1 MATIKRFYLEPDL
14 ERTSANIL
22 SIQNDGGRHALVLDS
37 TIFYPEGGG
46 QPCDR
51 GSINGA
57 DVMDVQEKEGI
68 VYHYTDASGLEP
80 GPAELVLDAGR
91 RRDFSTQHTAQHLL
105 SATFLRLLGAPTV
118 SMHLGDE
125 YCSIDVDIAEISIQ
139 DLETV
144 EEAVCDI
151 IENDYPTMVHLCP
164 PENIESFPLRK
175 RPPAGESIIRVL
187 EIDGYDYSPCAGTH
201 LPSTARIG
209 ILRILGTEKYKGM
222 NRVSFIAGR
231 RVLRD
236 HRTVR
241 AAAERATQMLKLPV
255 TRVDEGVKALI
266 EKCAGLERSLLNAR
280 ETAAQYE
287 AERLVARGGKP
298 IMECYGDRNMD
309 EALRVGRAAQKLT
322 DAIIVIAS
330 AAERRAAI
338 LCARSDFDLRPLAK
352 ALLESSRG
360 KGGGGPSFFQA
371 AFDSKSDLDAFLAAA
386 PLALGGHAQ

>member
-1 MATIKRFYLEPDL
+1 MATIKRFYFEPEL
-14 ERTSANIL
+14 ERANANIV
-22 SIQNDGGRHALVLDS
+22 SIQTGGGRQALVLDS

-51 GSINGA
+51 GTINGVA
-57 DVMDVQEKEGI
+57 VIDVQEKDGL
-68 VYHYTDASGLEP
+68 VNHYTEAAELKP
-80 GPAELVLDAGR
+80 GPAELILDAGR

-125 YCSIDVDIAEISIQ
+125 YCSIDVDIAELSAL

-151 IENDYPTMVHLCP
+151 IENDYPTVVHLCP
-164 PENIESFPLRK
+164 PENIEDFPLRK
-175 RPPAGESIIRVL
+175 KPPVGESIIRVL

-201 LPSTARIG
+201 LPSTSRIG
-209 ILRILGTEKYKGM
+209 ILRILGAEKYKGM

-231 RVLRD
+231 RVLHD
-236 HRTVR
+236 SRTIR

-255 TRVDEGVKALI
+255 ARVDEGVKALI

-280 ETAAQYE
+280 EALAQYE
-287 AERLVARGGKP
+287 AERLVARGGRL
-298 IMECYGDRNMD
+298 ILECYGDRNMD
-309 EALRVGRAAQKLT
+309 EALRVGRAAQKQS
-322 DAIIVIAS
+322 DAIIVMAS
-330 AAERRAAI
+330 AAERKAAI
-338 LCARSDFDLRPLAK
+338 LCARTDFDLRPLAK
-352 ALLESSRG
+352 PLLESTRG

-386 PLALGGHAQ
+386 PLALGGDPR